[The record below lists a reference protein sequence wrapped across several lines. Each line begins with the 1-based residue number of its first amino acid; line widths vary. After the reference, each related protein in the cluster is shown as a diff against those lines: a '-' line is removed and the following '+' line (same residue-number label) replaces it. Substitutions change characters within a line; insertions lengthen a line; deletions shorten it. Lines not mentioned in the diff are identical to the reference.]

1 MKVTFDGSYEMP
13 SSVSHPAAIRHRA
26 LAPAGARARGGG
38 GTGRCEGRRRRR
50 PGRVLGPD
58 VEVAP
63 ASAPVGG
70 QELGVAASFAGGDK
84 RRPHRAKD
92 EDNATAQCH
101 RQAPPS
107 IAAYLRSTMS
117 FCIPNPPLDSPSN
130 HELGGSR
137 SGHPE
142 LEGRG
147 SSHPEFGC
155 SRSIRE
161 VSGPP
166 STPLR
171 VVEVN
176 LLRGEQVSAVPFH
189 PIVGSHYLLIF
200 FTQFSAKQKSPF
212 PSLASISELAV
223 NRFQH
228 LLWLLWLNPC
238 TGGYTY
244 ADLIYVGIEV

>member
-1 MKVTFDGSYEMP
+1 MRVTFDGSYNMS
-13 SSVSHPAAIRHRA
+13 SSVSHPAATHHRA
-26 LAPAGARARGGG
+26 LAPAGARAVGGG
-38 GTGRCEGRRRRR
+38 GTGRCEGRRRRW

-58 VEVAP
+58 VEAAP

-70 QELGVAASFAGGDK
+70 QELGVAASFAGDK

-92 EDNATAQCH
+92 EDNATAQRH

-107 IAAYLRSTMS
+107 IAAYLQSTTS
-117 FCIPNPPLDSPSN
+117 FCIPTWPPLDSPSN
-130 HELGGSR
+130 HEPGGSR

-155 SRSIRE
+155 SRSVRE
-161 VSGPP
+161 ESSPP

-176 LLRGEQVSAVPFH
+176 LPRGEQASAIPFH
-189 PIVGSHYLLIF
+189 PIVGSHCLLIY
-200 FTQFSAKQKSPF
+200 FT
-212 PSLASISELAV
+212 
-223 NRFQH
+223 
-228 LLWLLWLNPC
+228 
-238 TGGYTY
+238 
-244 ADLIYVGIEV
+244 